1 MTDHIAMD
9 QLVNEIRDLYVPDS
23 DQTEK
28 HIEQFLEKRL
38 ENLSESQRLWVL
50 KKMIAQ
56 FDSTYHDRTD
66 NFTFDD
72 NVIPLIYKL
81 LLGKD
86 VSQSN
91 LSSTE
96 LLQRLTESL
105 NTIFRTL
112 NELIRIMNITLYDKC
127 QGKPGIQTIIESN
140 PESLESYLGQIKT
153 VFKTVQAAF
162 EKAAEVRIDK
172 ILTELDPEQFSDT
185 TGGWLK
191 ITPLKKAESYD
202 IYKDK
207 YREIRNW
214 FKSDKFIKDFRRE
227 FENSCQNLLKD

>member
-1 MTDHIAMD
+1 MTDQTTID
-9 QLVNEIRDLYVPDS
+9 QLVNEIRDIYVPDS

-28 HIEQFLEKRL
+28 RIEQFLKKRL
-38 ENLSESQRLWVL
+38 NNLSETQSLSVL
-50 KKMIAQ
+50 KKLIAE

-72 NVIPLIYKL
+72 NVIPRIYKL

-105 NTIFRTL
+105 NTIFGTL
-112 NELIRIMNITLYDKC
+112 NELIRIMNITLYEKC

-153 VFKTVQAAF
+153 AFKTLQAAF
-162 EKAAEVRIDK
+162 EKAAEVKIDE
-172 ILTELDPEQFSDT
+172 ILKELDPEQISDT
-185 TGGWLK
+185 QGDWLK
-191 ITPLKKAESYD
+191 IAPLKKAKSYE
-202 IYKDK
+202 IYEDK
-207 YREIRNW
+207 YRKVKNW
-214 FKSDKFIKDFRRE
+214 FKSDKFIEDFRRE